1 MSFLGSCSA
10 TKRVTL
16 SFRNQLLSV
25 ELHAVV
31 DELAIDV
38 DRPCRRPALFR
49 DTAQHGATRETHSP
63 SDGGGSELPRCVL
76 FVALA
81 DANPMV

>member
-38 DRPCRRPALFR
+38 DRPCRRPALFAIR
-49 DTAQHGATRETHSP
+49 LNMARRGKRVH
-63 SDGGGSELPRCVL
+63 LL
-76 FVALA
+76 MVAA
-81 DANPMV
+81 RSYRGVSYS